1 MRDLLIAST
10 AGIKVVKVTGLYS
23 TNDDRISGFS
33 ERLENGKVQF
43 GFTKF
48 TLGVEPTVEIEGDR
62 FTVTWKHEGEGFREI
77 KRLI

>member
-1 MRDLLIAST
+1 
-10 AGIKVVKVTGLYS
+10 
-23 TNDDRISGFS
+23 
-33 ERLENGKVQF
+33 VQF